1 MFALSIYTYNLDLL
15 PIIVNSFLLSFYFS
29 IINRIIYC
37 SLNYFTG
44 PWMRIN
50 ILIQKQSAEAP

>member
-1 MFALSIYTYNLDLL
+1 MFALSIYTYNLDL
-15 PIIVNSFLLSFYFS
+15 PSIIVNSFLSSFYFS

-44 PWMRIN
+44 SWMRIN
-50 ILIQKQSAEAP
+50 ILIQKQPAEAP